1 MSIVPRRYALALL
14 LALGGC
20 TTPSADEVRRNNQQ
34 PRLSDTSDCR
44 AQAQWQAEQ
53 RYPRRTS
60 PRGAALAD
68 YTGNEIDRF
77 PAEMSLF
84 RLCMRSKGYSVS

>member
-20 TTPSADEVRRNNQQ
+20 STPSCDEVRHNNQQ

-44 AQAQWQAEQ
+44 A
-53 RYPRRTS
+53 
-60 PRGAALAD
+60 
-68 YTGNEIDRF
+68 
-77 PAEMSLF
+77 
-84 RLCMRSKGYSVS
+84 